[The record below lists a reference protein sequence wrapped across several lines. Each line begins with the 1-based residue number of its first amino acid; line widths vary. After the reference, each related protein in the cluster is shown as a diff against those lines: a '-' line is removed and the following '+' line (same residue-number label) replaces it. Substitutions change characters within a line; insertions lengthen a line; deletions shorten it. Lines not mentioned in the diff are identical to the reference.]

1 MLDFFL
7 ELPNKD
13 KVTFIGIIITA
24 TTSFFTLL
32 ISLKLNKRSSYINSI
47 TNERI
52 NSMTHLKQNTANYIS
67 ILKSFI
73 FNEESNISISKL
85 YNLKLHIEYQLNH
98 LKEREK
104 IIIQRMDKLY
114 ILINYMHS
122 INQDNIVKT
131 ILIELTNKGIDMNR
145 LPIPYTEDTRLG
157 IKNSKEYLKRLI
169 SMELDLLE
177 ADLKN
182 HIKVEWEKIKKE
194 I

>member
-1 MLDFFL
+1 MIDFFL
-7 ELPNKD
+7 DLPNKD

-73 FNEESNISISKL
+73 FNKESNISISKL

-104 IIIQRMDKLY
+104 IIIQRMDNLY

-122 INQDNIVKT
+122 INQDNTVKT

-157 IKNSKEYLKRLI
+157 IKSSKEYLKRLI
-169 SMELDLLE
+169 NMELDLLE

>member
-1 MLDFFL
+1 MIDFFL

-104 IIIQRMDKLY
+104 IIIQRMDNLY